1 MDTKTTAIVAHIT
14 LIGWLIAYLT
24 GDKEGAKFHL
34 NQTLAIY
41 LLAIPGA
48 IIPCIGWIW
57 DIFLLVCLII
67 SLIGALN
74 EEEREVP
81 IASKITL
88 LK

>member
-41 LLAIPGA
+41 LLSIPGA

-57 DIFLLVCLII
+57 DFFLLVCLII

>member
-14 LIGWLIAYLT
+14 VIGWLIAYLT

-34 NQTLAIY
+34 NQTLVIY

-48 IIPCIGWIW
+48 IIPCVGWIW
-57 DIFLLVCLII
+57 DAFLLVLLVI